1 MPARMVAL
9 AAQAG
14 LAILAWWA
22 TRTEDERRRIQAG
35 AWKEIESLAMR
46 LAKNASNLAAYADGR
61 YKETVSV

>member
-1 MPARMVAL
+1 MPSRIVVL

-35 AWKEIESLAMR
+35 TWKEIESLAMR
-46 LAKNASNLAAYADGR
+46 LAKNASNLAAYADSR